1 MVTIWLCTE
10 DLSNRVSDELAKKLG
25 YRIFSC
31 RTGNIYTTSM
41 LNQWVD
47 WSLNKQ
53 VMPQE
58 IWQYKKRY
66 YDPMR
71 PTVEN
76 ASFETLEECLVMRER
91 ARLVFFVALNGQRF
105 RFYPGFDWSLVKA
118 LGRFTLKVITQVS
131 KFISSFEFTTFS
143 CQVKLYICMTCSKN
157 CLTVWS
163 MCRKMSPIASPNC
176 TFNSSNAPA
185 ISALNIPYNRLTKS
199 RLRILFDS
207 VLRTS
212 LNLAAPSSCLALR
225 SRQKRRAVRW
235 IEAI

>member
-31 RTGNIYTTSM
+31 RTRNIYTTSM

-71 PTVEN
+71 PTIEN
-76 ASFETLEECLVMRER
+76 ASFETLEECLVMRKQ
-91 ARLVFFVALNGQRF
+91 ARLVFFRCIKRAEVF
-105 RFYPGFDWSLVKA
+105 V
-118 LGRFTLKVITQVS
+118 FTLGLS
-131 KFISSFEFTTFS
+131 
-143 CQVKLYICMTCSKN
+143 
-157 CLTVWS
+157 
-163 MCRKMSPIASPNC
+163 
-176 TFNSSNAPA
+176 
-185 ISALNIPYNRLTKS
+185 
-199 RLRILFDS
+199 
-207 VLRTS
+207 
-212 LNLAAPSSCLALR
+212 
-225 SRQKRRAVRW
+225 
-235 IEAI
+235 EAW

>member
-1 MVTIWLCTE
+1 MVTIWVCTE

-31 RTGNIYTTSM
+31 RTRNIYTTSM

-71 PTVEN
+71 PTIEN
-76 ASFETLEECLVMRER
+76 ASFETFEKCLAMREQ

-105 RFYPGFDWSLVKA
+105 RFYPGFD
-118 LGRFTLKVITQVS
+118 
-131 KFISSFEFTTFS
+131 
-143 CQVKLYICMTCSKN
+143 
-157 CLTVWS
+157 
-163 MCRKMSPIASPNC
+163 
-176 TFNSSNAPA
+176 
-185 ISALNIPYNRLTKS
+185 
-199 RLRILFDS
+199 
-207 VLRTS
+207 
-212 LNLAAPSSCLALR
+212 
-225 SRQKRRAVRW
+225 
-235 IEAI
+235 